1 MLTERLTTK
10 NVQHLPANRLVYV
23 VDDES
28 MIGEVVEVI
37 LQLEGYEARFFQ
49 NPCVAYEAFLQANPR
64 PVLLLSD
71 FVMTPMNGMELID
84 RCRQVDPGLKTILC
98 SGNVG

>member
-10 NVQHLPANRLVYV
+10 TVAPMPANRLVYV

-28 MIGEVVEVI
+28 MIGEIVEVI

-49 NPCVAYEAFLQANPR
+49 NPSVAYETFLQANPR
-64 PVLLLSD
+64 PALLLSD
-71 FVMTPMNGMELID
+71 FVMTSMNGMELID
-84 RCRQVDPGLKTILC
+84 RCRQIEPGLKTILC
-98 SGNVG
+98 S